1 MLFRRARAPVSN
13 SSNNSPSTGT
23 PQRESSRNS
32 RMKINFLNA
41 CPRRT
46 NLCRLPLLAFFS
58 LSIAAATFAQTP
70 AANGTPPPTTP
81 ELERLIAKGAKVE
94 KVADG
99 FGFVEGPVWHKDGFL
114 LFTDIPRNK
123 IMKWHPKEGVSVFR
137 EPSDNANGLAF
148 DHAGRLLACEHSAR
162 RVSRAEMNG
171 AASSVV
177 EKFEGKRL
185 NSPNDLAFAGDGA
198 IYFTDPPY
206 GLPKQ
211 TEGKE
216 LDFNGVYRL
225 SPKGELSVLVKD
237 FERPNGIGFS
247 PDRKTL
253 YVADTAKM
261 HVRAFDVRADG
272 SLTNGRVFGEMRRW
286 APNIQG
292 GPDGLK
298 VDVRG
303 NVYVTG
309 AGGVWVYD
317 KSGKTLGVIQTPEV
331 PANCGFGDA
340 DFKTLYITARTG
352 LYKIRMN
359 VKGMKP

>member
-1 MLFRRARAPVSN
+1 MKRHRVSLT
-13 SSNNSPSTGT
+13 SA
-23 PQRESSRNS
+23 
-32 RMKINFLNA
+32 F
-41 CPRRT
+41 
-46 NLCRLPLLAFFS
+46 LLAH
-58 LSIAAATFAQTP
+58 LLLVACGVIRAQMP
-70 AANGTPPPTTP
+70 APTGTPPPTTP

-114 LFTDIPRNK
+114 LFTDIPRNR
-123 IMKWHPKEGVSVFR
+123 IMRWHPTEGVTVFR
-137 EPSDNANGLAF
+137 EPSDNANGLAL
-148 DHAGRLLACEHSAR
+148 DRAGRLLACEHSAR
-162 RVSRAEMNG
+162 RVSRAGANG
-171 AASSVV
+171 AAVSIV

-185 NSPNDLAFAGDGA
+185 NSPNDLATAHDGA

-261 HVRAFDVRADG
+261 HVRAFDVRRDG
-272 SLTNGRVFGEMRRW
+272 SVTNGRVFGEMRRW

-298 VDVRG
+298 VDEKG

-317 KSGKTLGVIQTPEV
+317 KTGKTLGVIQTPEV

-352 LYKIRMN
+352 LYRIRLN
-359 VKGMKP
+359 VKGTKP